1 MRLADFDY
9 DLPEGLIAKQPLAE
23 RDASR
28 LLFLPAKGGLEDR
41 RIRDLPDMVR
51 SGDVWVFNDTRVVP
65 ARLLGRKASGGKV
78 EILLLGP
85 AKEQHVWRA
94 WGKSNKPLKAGMHLT
109 FAEGFHAEVI
119 SWTGKQVRIRLH
131 AADVAAA
138 IAAHGHMPLPP
149 YIDRA
154 DTAADRERYQTVY
167 ARHAGAVAAPT
178 AGLHFT
184 PGLIEAISDAG
195 AKVCYVT
202 LHVGPGTFQPVTAER
217 IEDHAMHRESYAV
230 PQAAAKTVNA
240 ALMEGRRVVAV
251 GTTALRTLEA
261 AFHQDGIRSGRGK
274 TDLFIYPGYRFRVAS
289 ALVTNF
295 HLPRSTLLMLVCAL
309 GGRERVL
316 AAYQHAMACGYRFY
330 SYGDAMLLEAA
341 D

>member
-119 SWTGKQVRIRLH
+119 SRTGKQVRIRLH

>member
-28 LLFLPAKGGLEDR
+28 LLYLPAKGGLEDR

-51 SGDVWVFNDTRVVP
+51 PGDVWVFNDTRVLP
-65 ARLLGRKASGGKV
+65 ARLLGRKASGGRV

-119 SWTGKQVRIRLH
+119 SRTGKQVRIRLH

-251 GTTALRTLEA
+251 GTTTLRTLEA